1 MKLTA
6 KLAYSQLRVNKRRTL
21 WTLLGIILTT
31 AMITAVYGLVAS
43 SSDLVNTVVGTA
55 YTMREQY
62 EIMLAGLGTILSG
75 FIVIS
80 SVIVLSNAFRVSARE
95 RIHQFGILKSVGA
108 TMKQINQT
116 VVYESLILAVIG
128 IPVGVLIG
136 LGIQLIGVGLINHFL
151 ADIFA
156 YAWGEAFGVRFV
168 FSWLALFLSI
178 GLALF
183 TVFLSAWFPARKASK
198 IPAIDAI
205 RGAGEVKFK
214 GKKLKS
220 NWIVGKIFGFE
231 GVLAA
236 KALKGNKRNFRATV
250 VALSLSV
257 ALIITLGG
265 FVSQMNSLMHLTW
278 NNLEATASVGFHSN
292 IRWIED
298 ENRTVT
304 GEPFYIMTEEEAN
317 YIARRFEKATGGGI
331 FGVGHASWDYLAT
344 LKKSELSPQM
354 IEFIDS
360 MNLSELPEWQD
371 EISWGIRLMT
381 IDPVNYAILAESI
394 GLPPDANILIN
405 HGRVHTWDGRRWEF
419 EPINFSG
426 QTIEVIVD
434 WDGTVKEIPL
444 HGQLRIGQVPPEIM
458 YLASWPVTILL
469 PELDLV
475 RYTWFVNAPNPV
487 SFLDYANDLIDEMGL
502 RYRNDDG
509 VWGGWWFVN
518 LQQEQEWTRALVNLV
533 LVFMW
538 GFVALLTLIY
548 LTNIIS
554 TISTNVQLRSQEFA
568 MLRSVGMTK
577 SGLNRVLSLE
587 STLSTIKALFIGIPL
602 GIGGAYLVY
611 NAITSAAQFPFRLPF
626 ETIGLC
632 ILGVFILIWIVTRY
646 SARRLQKRNIVE
658 TIRGESGM

>member
-6 KLAYSQLRVNKRRTL
+6 RLAYSQLKVNKKRTL
-21 WTLLGIILTT
+21 WTLLGIVLTT

-43 SSDLVNTVVGTA
+43 SSDFVNTIVGTA

-80 SVIVLSNAFRVSARE
+80 SVIVLSNAFRVSAKE

-108 TMKQINQT
+108 TKKQINQT
-116 VVYESLILAVIG
+116 VIYESLILALLGV
-128 IPVGVLIG
+128 PVGVLVG
-136 LGIQLIGVGLINHFL
+136 LVIQMIGVGLINHFL

-156 YAWGEAFGVRFV
+156 YGWNEAFGVRFV
-168 FSWLALFLSI
+168 FSWLALFLSVA
-178 GLALF
+178 LAMI
-183 TVFLSAWFPARKASK
+183 TVFLSAWFPAIKASK

-205 RGAGEVKFK
+205 RGAGEVKVNH
-214 GKKLKS
+214 KKIKS
-220 NWIVGKIFGFE
+220 SWLVGKIFGFE

-236 KALKGNKRNFRATV
+236 KSLKRNKRNFRATV

-265 FVSQMNSLMHLTW
+265 FVSQMNSLMDLTW
-278 NNLEATASVGFHSN
+278 HNVEATASVNFSVTSQLIVGEDGVETWVQDDPMSKEKVDYLSN
-292 IRWIED
+292 
-298 ENRTVT
+298 
-304 GEPFYIMTEEEAN
+304 
-317 YIARRFEKATGGGI
+317 RFKAYTGGEVFGI
-331 FGVGHASWDYLAT
+331 GHQDMWPGT
-344 LKKSELSPQM
+344 LTLSRDELTPQM
-354 IEFIDS
+354 IEWIDTI
-360 MNLSELPEWQD
+360 LGREWQD
-371 EISWGIRLMT
+371 EIEWGIGLAT
-381 IDPVNYAILAESI
+381 IDSENYAILAESI
-394 GLPPDANILIN
+394 GLPPDSNILIN
-405 HGRVHTWDGRRWEF
+405 LARSHTEDGRRWEF
-419 EPINFSG
+419 EPLHFTG
-426 QTIEVIVD
+426 QTLQVEFEE
-434 WDGTVKEIPL
+434 GEPVKEIPL
-444 HGQLRIGQVPPEIM
+444 HGQLGIGQVPPEM
-458 YLASWPVTILL
+458 MNASPHAIVILV
-469 PELDLV
+469 PELDPM
-475 RYTWFVNAPNPV
+475 RYIWFVNAPDPA
-487 SFLDYANDLIDEMGL
+487 SFLDYAYHLTREMGL
-502 RYRNDDG
+502 RPEEGDN
-509 VWGGWWFVN
+509 VWDGWWFAN
-518 LQQEQEWTRALVNLV
+518 LQQDQEWTRALVNLV

-577 SGLNRVLSLE
+577 GGLNRVLSLE
-587 STLSTIKALFIGIPL
+587 STLSSIKALLIGIPL

-611 NAITSAAQFPFRLPF
+611 NAIISAAQFPFRLPF
-626 ETIGLC
+626 EAIGLC

>member
-6 KLAYSQLRVNKRRTL
+6 KLAYSQLKVNKRRTL

-43 SSDLVNTVVGTA
+43 SSDLINAIVGTA

-80 SVIVLSNAFRVSARE
+80 SVIVLSNAFRVSAKE

-108 TMKQINQT
+108 TKKQINQT
-116 VVYESLILAVIG
+116 VIVESLFLAVIG
-128 IPVGVLIG
+128 VPIG
-136 LGIQLIGVGLINHFL
+136 LLVGLVIQLIGVGLINHFL

-156 YAWGEAFGVRFV
+156 YGLEVDFGIRFV
-168 FSWLALFLSI
+168 FSWLALLLSI
-178 GLALF
+178 ALALF
-183 TVFLSAWFPARKASK
+183 TVFLSAWFPARRASK

-214 GKKLKS
+214 DKKLKNS
-220 NWIVGKIFGFE
+220 WIVGKIFGFE
-231 GVLAA
+231 GVLAT
-236 KALKGNKRNFRATV
+236 KSLRRNKRNFRATV

-265 FVSQMNSLMHLTW
+265 FVSQMNSLMDLTW
-278 NNLEATASVGFHSN
+278 NNVEATASVGFITSVQ
-292 IRWIED
+292 WIED
-298 ENRTVT
+298 EDGIGDWVKND
-304 GEPFYIMTEEEAN
+304 PISNEE
-317 YIARRFEKATGGGI
+317 
-331 FGVGHASWDYLAT
+331 VDYLLSRFKAYTEGEVFGIGHQDIGPDAVT
-344 LKKSELSPQM
+344 LSRTELTPQM
-354 IEFIDS
+354 IEWLDTIV
-360 MNLSELPEWQD
+360 EREWVD
-371 EISWGIRLMT
+371 EIDGWGIQLMT

-394 GLPPDANILIN
+394 GLPPDSNILIN
-405 HGRVHTWDGRRWEF
+405 HARSHTLDGRRWEF
-419 EPINFSG
+419 EPIIFSG
-426 QTIEVIVD
+426 QTLQIKSEWGEV
-434 WDGTVKEIPL
+434 VKEIPL
-444 HGQLRIGQVPPEIM
+444 HGQLGIGQVPPEVMNSFPQPITV
-458 YLASWPVTILL
+458 LV
-469 PELDLV
+469 PELEPT
-475 RYTWFVNAPNPV
+475 RYTWFVNASDSV
-487 SFLDYANDLIDEMGL
+487 SFLYYAYDLIDEMELQSGE
-502 RYRNDDG
+502 DDNI
-509 VWGGWWFVN
+509 WGSWWFVN

-568 MLRSVGMTK
+568 MLRSVGMTRG
-577 SGLNRVLSLE
+577 GLNRVLSLE
-587 STLSTIKALFIGIPL
+587 STLSSIKALLIGIPL

-611 NAITSAAQFPFRLPF
+611 NAIIFAAQFPFRLPF

-646 SARRLQKRNIVE
+646 SARRLQRRNIVE
-658 TIRGESGM
+658 SIRGEAGM